1 LLLLLFVV
9 VVVYNTIMMLLLRL
23 LLFLILELRGSGVAD
38 CVVLLPG
45 SYGNGLWFRALG
57 GVGQTQLMHQ
67 LT

>member
-1 LLLLLFVV
+1 
-9 VVVYNTIMMLLLRL
+9 MMLLLRL

-67 LT
+67 LS